1 MKGYLSLGLT
11 VFVILVSLRQLDS
24 TVIPPSEEGKKTVLI
39 LGAGAA
45 GITATKTFYDQG
57 ITDFL
62 VLEAQ
67 DYIGGR
73 IKSLPFSGMKIEE
86 GANWIHFVEKGDN
99 PLLLLRDK
107 YNLDGHMS
115 NYSDFCVR

>member
-1 MKGYLSLGLT
+1 MGG
-11 VFVILVSLRQLDS
+11 
-24 TVIPPSEEGKKTVLI
+24 

-45 GITATKTFYDQG
+45 GITAAKTLYDRG

-73 IKSLPFSGMKIEE
+73 MRSVPFAGMKIEE
-86 GANWIHFVEKGDN
+86 GANWIHFAEEHDVN
-99 PLLLLRDK
+99 PLLPLQEK
-107 YNLDGHMS
+107 HNLKGRLS
-115 NYSDFCVR
+115 NYSDFCMK